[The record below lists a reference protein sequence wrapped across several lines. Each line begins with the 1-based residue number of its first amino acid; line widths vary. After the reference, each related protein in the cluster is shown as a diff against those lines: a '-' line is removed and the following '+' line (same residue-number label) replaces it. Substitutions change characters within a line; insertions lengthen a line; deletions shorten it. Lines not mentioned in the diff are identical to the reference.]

1 MRNFLK
7 QRISFTLE
15 IRDPVTKALGIF
27 QKDLLNFKQ
36 RQDIM
41 VFPPYKRS
49 KDIIIQELS
58 ICVCNYTCNAVNMS
72 ITDMDKIHF
81 SLSRCY

>member
-1 MRNFLK
+1 MNEEFSKTKDKLLHLK
-7 QRISFTLE
+7 

-41 VFPPYKRS
+41 VFFLRISEAKTSSFKSYQS
-49 KDIIIQELS
+49 VYVIILAMQ
-58 ICVCNYTCNAVNMS
+58 
-72 ITDMDKIHF
+72 
-81 SLSRCY
+81 